1 MKEERQQEER
11 IDFQSLAISLLH
23 YHHVILPDILPSG
36 KLIGKEWCCGD
47 INGQAGNSFKFN
59 TEKGT
64 FKDFASG
71 EGGKDIIALYAKQ
84 TGTSMLDSA
93 KYLRSKYL
101 GSQPLIKYS
110 YPVKKFTDSQEIIK
124 PPIDAEPPPIPSNAK
139 SWCYRDLDG
148 SPIYYIIR
156 QEDQNGKK
164 FFYPLSFSNK
174 DKWIKKHYPNPP
186 LYNIDKI
193 AADLSKPILIVEGE
207 KAADAATIAMKPY
220 TVTTWPMGANNWN
233 KMDWTALKGRKVLLW
248 PDADEAGRI
257 AMNQLAIHLYDIA
270 SEIKL
275 IATDKSNG
283 WDADN
288 AFLSDGWTYKEWA
301 NWAKPLTSLHQK
313 PQKVEVLDPQEELQV
328 TSSAVEDL
336 EDLIPTQDFP
346 VSPNWQMRFLDLGL
360 QFSDS
365 KKSKVVMNASN
376 VAKIIGSDFKD
387 MVWRDTFYNK
397 IFTKWTTGV
406 ERQWSDTDTNNLFI
420 KMQHH
425 YELAKISKQHIQ
437 DAIEFIASKN
447 EKNEPQEWLATL
459 KWDGISRIDDFF
471 IKAMGSKDSTY
482 TRAVSKN
489 FWIALVARIMDA
501 GCKADEM
508 VVLEGKQG
516 TFKTTSLEIIGG
528 KWYGEVNCDIASKDF
543 DQGLRGKI
551 LVEFGELANL
561 RKTDVET
568 IKRKLSTRVDE
579 YRPSYGR
586 YVEQHPRTCIFVG
599 TTNETEY
606 LKDATGNRRFWPME
620 IVRADTDY
628 IRGFRDQFFAEAL
641 TRFKAGERW
650 HEVPWEEAEE
660 VRSSR
665 METDEWDNIISEII
679 SRSGMYQTSYFTL
692 YDVWRDM
699 GATSEK
705 LSKGEQIRLANSL
718 KRLNCHKVIF
728 KLGTKA
734 TKGWKKI

>member
-1 MKEERQQEER
+1 
-11 IDFQSLAISLLH
+11 
-23 YHHVILPDILPSG
+23 
-36 KLIGKEWCCGD
+36 
-47 INGQAGNSFKFN
+47 
-59 TEKGT
+59 
-64 FKDFASG
+64 
-71 EGGKDIIALYAKQ
+71 
-84 TGTSMLDSA
+84 
-93 KYLRSKYL
+93 
-101 GSQPLIKYS
+101 
-110 YPVKKFTDSQEIIK
+110 
-124 PPIDAEPPPIPSNAK
+124 
-139 SWCYRDLDG
+139 
-148 SPIYYIIR
+148 
-156 QEDQNGKK
+156 
-164 FFYPLSFSNK
+164 
-174 DKWIKKHYPNPP
+174 
-186 LYNIDKI
+186 
-193 AADLSKPILIVEGE
+193 
-207 KAADAATIAMKPY
+207 
-220 TVTTWPMGANNWN
+220 
-233 KMDWTALKGRKVLLW
+233 
-248 PDADEAGRI
+248 
-257 AMNQLAIHLYDIA
+257 
-270 SEIKL
+270 
-275 IATDKSNG
+275 
-283 WDADN
+283 
-288 AFLSDGWTYKEWA
+288 
-301 NWAKPLTSLHQK
+301 
-313 PQKVEVLDPQEELQV
+313 
-328 TSSAVEDL
+328 
-336 EDLIPTQDFP
+336 
-346 VSPNWQMRFLDLGL
+346 
-360 QFSDS
+360 
-365 KKSKVVMNASN
+365 MNASN

-459 KWDGISRIDDFF
+459 KWDGASRIDDFF

-516 TFKTTSLEIIGG
+516 TYKTTSLEIIGG

-620 IVRADTDY
+620 IVRADTNY
-628 IRGFRDQFFAEAL
+628 IRESREQLFAEAL
-641 TRFKAGERW
+641 VRFKAGEKW

-660 VRSSR
+660 VRSGR
-665 METDEWDNIISEII
+665 METDEWDNIIGDII
-679 SRSGMYQTSYFTL
+679 SKSGMYQTSYFTL

-705 LSKGEQIRLANSL
+705 LSKGEQVRLSNSL
-718 KRLNCHKVIF
+718 KRIGCEKITFRLNS
-728 KLGTKA
+728 KA